1 MKNKLINS
9 AVAGL
14 FIASYFQIIFLLAF
28 NQVANDLENPQELW
42 SANAVYIIVS
52 FFILY
57 IICFILFLLIE
68 LIVKT
73 AKQRLIAYIVL
84 LLLLT
89 AIAFIYIHQDNSK
102 ISILNAIFLY
112 VSFCITA
119 IIVNKIDA
127 RNKIKD
133 KAKM

>member
-14 FIASYFQIIFLLAF
+14 FIASYFQIIFLLVF
-28 NQVANDLENPQELW
+28 NQVVNDLENPQELW
-42 SANAVYIIVS
+42 SAYAVYIIVS

-89 AIAFIYIHQDNSK
+89 AIAFIYSHQDNSK
-102 ISILNAIFLY
+102 ISIFNAIFLY
-112 VSFCITA
+112 VSFGITA